1 MVARFV
7 LLALLVPYAVWLIF
21 AYDYHF
27 LDGVNLLFHEAG
39 HVFFGI
45 LGRTIGVAGGTLG
58 QFVFP
63 IACAVHFLRQ
73 DQRFEAALM
82 GVWAGENF
90 MYTGRYAAD
99 AQAQV
104 LPLVGGHIHD
114 WEWML
119 SRAGLL
125 EHCELVGGA
134 FHVLGSLVVVGTL
147 ALAGSIVASEA
158 QVSRGGGIRTRDAE
172 HPKFR
177 L

>member
-1 MVARFV
+1 MGRLA
-7 LLALLVPYAVWLIF
+7 LLALLVPYLVWLVF
-21 AYDYHF
+21 AYEYHF

-39 HVFFGI
+39 HLFFGI
-45 LGRTIGVAGGTLG
+45 LGQTLAIAGGTLG

-63 IACAVHFLRQ
+63 LACAFHFRAQ
-73 DQRFEAALM
+73 GQRFESALM
-82 GVWAGENF
+82 GVWAGENL

-125 EHCELVGGA
+125 EHCEWIGGA
-134 FHVLGSLVVVGTL
+134 FHVAGSFV
-147 ALAGSIVASEA
+147 ALASFGFAAMHLLRERSARAETQGSVTL
-158 QVSRGGGIRTRDAE
+158 QPRR
-172 HPKFR
+172 
-177 L
+177 